1 MTVGQI
7 ILGLIR
13 LESMHCAYEEWP
25 KKESS
30 PESNSVFKVSI
41 ITSFFVFSRNELIN
55 ILGGG
60 TINKQFKLI
69 PLILIT
75 KY

>member
-25 KKESS
+25 KKESG
-30 PESNSVFKVSI
+30 PATNSVFKVFI
-41 ITSFFVFSRNELIN
+41 ISSFFVFSRNELIN
-55 ILGGG
+55 ILGGVQS
-60 TINKQFKLI
+60 IKNSN
-69 PLILIT
+69 
-75 KY
+75 